1 MPWSET
7 SAMDQRI
14 AFIQDVKRGNLSKSE
29 LCLRYGISRKTG
41 YKWLERY
48 AAQGWAGLEDRSHAA
63 DRVHNA
69 TGEEVINEL
78 LAVRLEHPSWGAKK
92 ALKVVSDRRP
102 ELELPARST
111 VCDIFHRLGLAERRP
126 QRRKPGH
133 PGRPPSLDAATPNA
147 CWSADHKGPFKTGD
161 GLYCFPLTV
170 TDNESRCLLCC
181 QAQPAISTEAAKQ
194 VFEAL
199 FREFGLPER
208 IRTDNGAPFAS
219 TGLSRL
225 SKLAAWWI
233 RLDVQPELIEPGQPQ
248 QNGRHER
255 MHRTLKE
262 ETTRPPQKNLAAQQR
277 RFDAFVSEFN
287 NERPHE
293 ALDMDTPAQH
303 YHRSARQMPDKL
315 PPLEYPGH
323 FEKRL
328 VGSNGCMR
336 WHKGHVTVS
345 AALTGDW
352 IGLEPVDDAEWDV
365 YYGHFRVGRL
375 HEKVMQIED
384 RYGRVNHGS
393 V

>member
-1 MPWSET
+1 
-7 SAMDQRI
+7 
-14 AFIQDVKRGNLSKSE
+14 
-29 LCLRYGISRKTG
+29 
-41 YKWLERY
+41 
-48 AAQGWAGLEDRSHAA
+48 
-63 DRVHNA
+63 
-69 TGEEVINEL
+69 
-78 LAVRLEHPSWGAKK
+78 
-92 ALKVVSDRRP
+92 
-102 ELELPARST
+102 
-111 VCDIFHRLGLAERRP
+111 
-126 QRRKPGH
+126 
-133 PGRPPSLDAATPNA
+133 
-147 CWSADHKGPFKTGD
+147 
-161 GLYCFPLTV
+161 
-170 TDNESRCLLCC
+170 
-181 QAQPAISTEAAKQ
+181 
-194 VFEAL
+194 
-199 FREFGLPER
+199 
-208 IRTDNGAPFAS
+208 
-219 TGLSRL
+219 
-225 SKLAAWWI
+225 
-233 RLDVQPELIEPGQPQ
+233 
-248 QNGRHER
+248 